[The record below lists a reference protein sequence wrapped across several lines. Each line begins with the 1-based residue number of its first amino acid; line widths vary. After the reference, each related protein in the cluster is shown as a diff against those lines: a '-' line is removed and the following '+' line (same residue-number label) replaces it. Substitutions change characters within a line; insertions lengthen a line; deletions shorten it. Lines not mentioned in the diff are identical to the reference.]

1 MTDSTARRWL
11 PSAPGLIATLLVATG
26 VVLWMFVSKGLLFIA
41 GLGAFGPGIVRELG
55 LLKDQDEF
63 QRQAA
68 HRAGYHAYLIG
79 GLAAVFV
86 LAVLQWTDSSAE
98 DAAEWVRFLVVT
110 LWLTWM
116 FSSLMAYWGA
126 QRSTAILLR
135 TVGSFWALFV
145 VADLFGSGIRLP
157 QNAHELW
164 LGLLGLGAGIMF
176 VGPFFFGAWA
186 AYRWPRATGIAL
198 LGIGSIFLV
207 WLGGPGPRPL
217 ATAFMTDLLLMG
229 PLIASGIALLRQS
242 AESAEVQTPP
252 NHG

>member
-1 MTDSTARRWL
+1 MTDTTTRPPL
-11 PSAPGLIATLLVATG
+11 PSMPGLIAAGLVTAG

-55 LLKDQDEF
+55 WLKDHDEF

-68 HRAGYHAYLIG
+68 HRAGYHAYLVG

-86 LAVLQWTDSSAE
+86 LAVLQWTDSTAE
-98 DAAEWVRFLVVT
+98 DAAEWVRFLVVV

-116 FSSLMAYWGA
+116 FSALMAYWGA
-126 QRSTAILLR
+126 QRTTAILLR

-145 VADLFGSGIRLP
+145 IADLFGSGIRLP

-186 AYRWPRATGIAL
+186 AHRWPRQTGLAL
-198 LGIGSIFLV
+198 LGIGLIFLT

-217 ATAFMTDLLLMG
+217 ATAFMTDLLLTG
-229 PLIASGIALLRQS
+229 PLIASGIALLRETPRPA
-242 AESAEVQTPP
+242 AE
-252 NHG
+252 